1 MKYTVEEIIEYVEAS
16 IDHDDFADDEAWF
29 SRTMRE
35 EILKALKKCQWIPVS
50 ERLPKEYEDVLVSL
64 VCTENGGYT
73 GVAMDCIA
81 YDGKWFAHYN
91 DSVVAWMP
99 LPEPY
104 KESDNDAK
112 D

>member
-1 MKYTVEEIIEYVEAS
+1 MKLIDADALNPMRCPRS
-16 IDHDDFADDEAWF
+16 IAEMRKWIDEQPTI
-29 SRTMRE
+29 S
-35 EILKALKKCQWIPVS
+35 QWIPVS
-50 ERLPKEYEDVLVSL
+50 ERLPKEYEDVLVTL
-64 VCTENGGYT
+64 VCNENGGYIC
-73 GVAMDCIA
+73 VAIDCIA